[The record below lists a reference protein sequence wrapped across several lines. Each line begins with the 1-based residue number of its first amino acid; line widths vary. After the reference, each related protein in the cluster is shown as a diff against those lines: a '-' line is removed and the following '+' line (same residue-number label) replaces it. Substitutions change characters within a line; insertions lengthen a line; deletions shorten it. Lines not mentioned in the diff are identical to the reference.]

1 MKAAALVI
9 ILRHLEGI
17 VAALKAVLK
26 EQEGQA

>member
-26 EQEGQA
+26 EEGQA